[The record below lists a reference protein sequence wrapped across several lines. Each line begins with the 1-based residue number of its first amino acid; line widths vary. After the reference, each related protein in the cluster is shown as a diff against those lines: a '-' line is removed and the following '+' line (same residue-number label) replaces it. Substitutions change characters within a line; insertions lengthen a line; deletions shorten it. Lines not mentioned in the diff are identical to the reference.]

1 MAQTYPVP
9 PWKLLWGT
17 KFPEARKN
25 GGRKIFNTAGVWR
38 LLTLSVYVRVLLMLY
53 MLNIHLH
60 SCPSHA
66 HAHPDIRTPT
76 PLHQIHCCHPISAI
90 CHWCS
95 HFFFNPS
102 GTSSNFLSGKQA
114 GFWRWPT
121 PLWEGLPASMGEE
134 GRLSI
139 FLFFLLLCMSTHT
152 VSRCPPASRRT
163 VVGHLC
169 KDIDALEAG
178 CTVFAETGVGLVLAW
193 QHMPPG
199 PVCYAGPPT
208 MFFPL
213 LHSTV
218 ASHLNL
224 HARTCTC
231 HCTGVCVTVC

>member
-95 HFFFNPS
+95 HFFLTPAGLHRIFCLANRLDFGGGRPHS
-102 GTSSNFLSGKQA
+102 GRGCLPGWGRKGACPFSCSSCCCA
-114 GFWRWPT
+114 CP
-121 PLWEGLPASMGEE
+121 P
-134 GRLSI
+134 
-139 FLFFLLLCMSTHT
+139 HT

-208 MFFPL
+208 MFCPL
-213 LHSTV
+213 LHSTA
-218 ASHLNL
+218 ASHPNL

-231 HCTGVCVTVC
+231 HCTGVCATVC